1 MNRITRLAFWAVVL
15 LLAVP
20 SRAQSNLS
28 PGTEGSLLQ
37 TYTLYPL
44 TIGVDYDQR
53 TRGVDVA
60 GALGSDSEFSADS
73 VTALVGIRILP
84 WLAPFFT
91 IGETET
97 ELAGLDSDD
106 DELIWSIGVQAS
118 LWQQDL
124 EHPEWAAGRVSVR
137 TVAEYVAGDLSCKP
151 NVRGDWTEMN
161 LSLLLGYEIFVK
173 EPHSRDSTP
182 YSLQVYAG
190 PGWSDIDG
198 DVRVGGVSADFDA
211 SQEFVLVAGADLFV
225 ADNVSVGGVVRLG
238 SDTDWR
244 AGVRFHF

>member
-1 MNRITRLAFWAVVL
+1 M
-15 LLAVP
+15 
-20 SRAQSNLS
+20 
-28 PGTEGSLLQ
+28 
-37 TYTLYPL
+37 
-44 TIGVDYDQR
+44 
-53 TRGVDVA
+53 
-60 GALGSDSEFSADS
+60 
-73 VTALVGIRILP
+73 
-84 WLAPFFT
+84 
-91 IGETET
+91 
-97 ELAGLDSDD
+97 
-106 DELIWSIGVQAS
+106 
-118 LWQQDL
+118 
-124 EHPEWAAGRVSVR
+124 R

-182 YSLQVYAG
+182 YSLQLYAG

-211 SQEFVLVAGADLFV
+211 SQEFVLVAGADLFL